1 MTATLA
7 RTGHSRRLEHDEMTF
22 PRVIRA
28 TDAEGRS
35 CIYLAE
41 GPEGQPI
48 NIKWIEFNPN

>member
-1 MTATLA
+1 M
-7 RTGHSRRLEHDEMTF
+7 SF
-22 PRVIRA
+22 PRAIRA

-48 NIKWIEFNPN
+48 NIKWIEFNPNPKG